1 MIGSQSIL
9 GQLPD
14 APRSLRVSM
23 EADLYPANKPDLAE
37 LVDGSIGE
45 GSHFHEQ
52 FGYYAQGVGPETA
65 ILPAGWERRLV
76 PIKNANTGGV
86 EGLCLDVHDLAIAKC
101 VAGREKD
108 LAFLREL
115 ARLRLVKRATLLER
129 LAETRLD
136 PPVRKAVT
144 GRVERAFAVAPKRTV
159 R

>member
-1 MIGSQSIL
+1 
-9 GQLPD
+9 
-14 APRSLRVSM
+14 M

-65 ILPAGWERRLV
+65 ILPTGWERRLV
-76 PIKNANTGGV
+76 PIENANTGGV
-86 EGLCLDVHDLAIAKC
+86 EGLCLEFHDLAIEKC
-101 VAGREKD
+101 VAGRTKD

-115 ARLRLVKRATLLER
+115 ARLRLIKRASLLTR
-129 LAETRLD
+129 LAETSLD
-136 PPVRKAVT
+136 PPVREAVK
-144 GRVERAFAVAPKRTV
+144 GRIHRAFAIAPKRTV